1 MKTNVPDYIP
11 FTKKQ
16 LEALKL
22 FLKKEGLPYNIVE
35 ARFYLRSRSIET
47 RKKWSDAWNGWSTS
61 WTIMVFPTNPAWRNG
76 N

>member
-1 MKTNVPDYIP
+1 MKTNVSDYIP

-16 LEALKL
+16 LETLKL

-47 RKKWSDAWNGWSTS
+47 RKKGSDVWNGWSTN
-61 WTIMVFPTNPAWRNG
+61 WTIVAAASNSAWAKEN
-76 N
+76 